1 MGGIISR
8 RGNKDEDG
16 IMMHGSV
23 EAHRYFSFPCAF
35 ISLGL
40 LDTWASRG
48 GWHRDWYVQMAECTQ
63 SGPRNAHRM
72 REPWLL
78 LGFMGDR
85 ESAVL

>member
-1 MGGIISR
+1 MGGIISS

-16 IMMHGSV
+16 IVMHGSV
-23 EAHRYFSFPCAF
+23 EAHRYFPLPCVFLFPWDCS
-35 ISLGL
+35 IHGP
-40 LDTWASRG
+40 RG
-48 GWHRDWYVQMAECTQ
+48 EAGAGIVQMAECTQ